1 MDQSGLCK
9 ENIDL
14 VMACGCLRMLAGL
27 FLFILYKIFGELCQ
41 FLIDKWPLTEYAI
54 HIPIKYF

>member
-27 FLFILYKIFGELCQ
+27 FFVYFVQ
-41 FLIDKWPLTEYAI
+41 DFWRVMS
-54 HIPIKYF
+54 IPY